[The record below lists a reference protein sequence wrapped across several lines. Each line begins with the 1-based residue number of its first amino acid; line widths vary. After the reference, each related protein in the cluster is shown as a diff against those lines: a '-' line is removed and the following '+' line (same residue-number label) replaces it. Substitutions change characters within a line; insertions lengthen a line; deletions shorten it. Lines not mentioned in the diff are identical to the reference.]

1 MKKEEIKKSHKLP
14 ETNGNTPESWPDKKS
29 VTSVSEMIALPAVG
43 KKKKK
48 VTDRDFSHVLHF

>member
-14 ETNGNTPESWPDKKS
+14 ETNGNTPESWPDRKS

-43 KKKKK
+43 GKKK
-48 VTDRDFSHVLHF
+48 VTDRDFSHVVHF